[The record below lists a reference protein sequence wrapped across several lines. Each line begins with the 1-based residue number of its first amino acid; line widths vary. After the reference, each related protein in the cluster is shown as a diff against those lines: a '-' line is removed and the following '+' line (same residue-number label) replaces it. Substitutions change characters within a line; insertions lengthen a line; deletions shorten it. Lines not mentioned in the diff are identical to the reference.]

1 MVGEDDVQA
10 VHQQQVLRVEYN
22 DIETEDKL
30 ESQLETDDKTE
41 NIAIVILKCFLCEED
56 SMSDAYY
63 KVRNI

>member
-1 MVGEDDVQA
+1 MEGEDDVLA

-30 ESQLETDDKTE
+30 ESPLVTDDKTE
-41 NIAIVILKCFLCEED
+41 SIEIVILKCFLCEED
-56 SMSDAYY
+56 TMSHAYY